1 MNEQDIVTA
10 CDQWLNLY
18 SAYNKLK
25 FADQEDKDL
34 AVSGIALAR
43 LRYKRLM
50 SAYVQKQIEMD
61 NAHRRLESDIAE
73 LVNNGETK

>member
-18 SAYNKLK
+18 SAYTKTK

-34 AVSGIALAR
+34 AVAGIALAR
-43 LRYKRLM
+43 LRYRRLM
-50 SAYVQKQIEMD
+50 TAHVEKQIAMD
-61 NAHRRLESDIAE
+61 EAQRRLESDIAE
-73 LVNNGETK
+73 LLNNGETK

>member
-18 SAYNKLK
+18 SAYSKTV

-34 AVSGIALAR
+34 AVAGIALAR

-50 SAYVQKQIEMD
+50 SAHVQRQIDIED
-61 NAHRRLESDIAE
+61 AQRRLESDIAE
-73 LVNNGETK
+73 LLNNGEKK

>member
-18 SAYNKLK
+18 SAYTRTT
-25 FADQEDKDL
+25 FADQEDQDL
-34 AVSGIALAR
+34 AVAGVAIAR

-50 SAYVQKQIEMD
+50 AAHVEKQIAMD
-61 NAHRRLESDIAE
+61 EAQRRLESDIAE
-73 LVNNGETK
+73 LLNKGE